1 MEINNIASCH
11 LTDGSHYRV
20 WFMMPFKY
28 TSIDQLPRPN
38 NERVTL
44 RQVPAQTLAA
54 ITFSGPGP
62 REDTVAA
69 KRDELL
75 KLLREGG
82 VEAVPDVPPK
92 LWQYHPPFAPPWQRR
107 NEVLL
112 DVQGLDVKAPSS

>member
-1 MEINNIASCH
+1 
-11 LTDGSHYRV
+11 
-20 WFMMPFKY
+20 MPFKY

-44 RQVPAQTLAA
+44 KEVPAQTLAA

-62 REDTVAA
+62 REDMVAT
-69 KRDELL
+69 KREELL
-75 KLLREGG
+75 GLLREAG
-82 VEAVPDVPPK
+82 VEPVPGVEPK

-112 DVQGLDVKAPSS
+112 EVQGVDSEATPSSC